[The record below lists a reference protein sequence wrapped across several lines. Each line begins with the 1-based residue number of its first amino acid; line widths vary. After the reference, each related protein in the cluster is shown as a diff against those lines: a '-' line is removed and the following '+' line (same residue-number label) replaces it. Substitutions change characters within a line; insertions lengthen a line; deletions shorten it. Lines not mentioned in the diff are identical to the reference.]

1 MKTMI
6 ISWLVA
12 LLPILSI
19 CKSPISGL
27 DLGTF
32 STIIVAFVFLLKRR
46 RLCTRRKYIFNYFIL
61 YILLIT
67 IINILIGSS
76 SSANYASP
84 TLTMLRLGKVVLVLL
99 LFFSFNLIGITEYKC
114 VINAIDK
121 IVFVNV
127 GFIVVQRLFYQ
138 LLGTPIANPISFLAT
153 NEAYNG
159 PNYTMLIGSYLRPS
173 GFFFEPSHF
182 SQYCSLY
189 LCFLLFG
196 EKSINVKKVI
206 FVALGIMLSGSGMGI
221 LMLVALLGVSLV
233 LRFHKRILTSFMYIG
248 AFAII
253 LFYMSK
259 SSFVQTMLDRVFS
272 DGAVYGGNAIEAR
285 IGNGY
290 RIYQSLN
297 LINKLFGCGYG
308 HVPNGV
314 YLNGLAY
321 LLNTLGLFGS
331 TLFFFVCNYVF
342 IRTKT
347 WARWSILCYLVLLV
361 GAQVFTPA
369 LIVYFLGVPLV
380 YSLYTDDAYEVR
392 NKDLALKQQTNENV
406 IN

>member
-1 MKTMI
+1 MI
-6 ISWLVA
+6 A
-12 LLPILSI
+12 
-19 CKSPISGL
+19 
-27 DLGTF
+27 
-32 STIIVAFVFLLKRR
+32 
-46 RLCTRRKYIFNYFIL
+46 
-61 YILLIT
+61 IT
-67 IINILIGSS
+67 D
-76 SSANYASP
+76 
-84 TLTMLRLGKVVLVLL
+84 
-99 LFFSFNLIGITEYKC
+99 YKC
-114 VINAIDK
+114 VINAIGK

-138 LLGTPIANPISFLAT
+138 LLGTPVANPISFLAT
-153 NEAYNG
+153 NEAYNS
-159 PNYTMLIGSYLRPS
+159 PKYTMLIGSYLRPS

-196 EKSINVKKVI
+196 ERSVNVKKVI

-221 LMLVALLGVSLV
+221 LMLIALLGASLV
-233 LRFHKRILTSFMYIG
+233 LQFHKRILTSFIYVG
-248 AFAII
+248 VFTII

-259 SSFVQTMLDRVFS
+259 SSFVQTMLYRVFS
-272 DGAVYGGNAIEAR
+272 NGTVYGGNAIEAR

-290 RIYQSLN
+290 HIYQSLN

-308 HVPNGV
+308 HVPNNV

-331 TLFFFVCNYVF
+331 ILFFSTCNYIF
-342 IRTKT
+342 IRTKS

-380 YSLYTDDAYEVR
+380 YSLYTDNADEAR
-392 NKDLALKQQTNENV
+392 NKVLALEQQTNENV
-406 IN
+406 INCKNQRDQKSDRWKLFCISR